1 MLLVNWTIGICSSAF
16 DFMQYRTSYKR
27 GVIVYRSRPASIVK
41 LLLVSIVLFLL
52 VFPLMTGCDFID
64 QLIEQITGGGVPGGS
79 TSNAPTAV
87 MIATVALDDALV
99 NAGLNPDLRPPLR
112 YQFSAADSLNEE
124 GVSVLDP
131 YAGLH
136 ETSWDFGD
144 GMGTHFSPSMSTI
157 HLYRWEGPHT
167 ASLTLRGAGGAT
179 DTVYQTITLG
189 PGWLEIVS
197 LTWETRPDNKAVVTV
212 IVRNQSRQALQRIGV
227 NLHVDGSIWQINAL
241 NVAFGEETTPVRLSP
256 GATYTLTKW
265 VNQWTGTLTAS
276 SGECIPYPLE

>member
-1 MLLVNWTIGICSSAF
+1 
-16 DFMQYRTSYKR
+16 
-27 GVIVYRSRPASIVK
+27 VYRSRSASIVK
-41 LLLVSIVLFLL
+41 LLVVSIVLFLF

-64 QLIEQITGGGVPGGS
+64 QLIAQITGGGS
-79 TSNAPTAV
+79 TSAPTAV
-87 MIATVALDDALV
+87 MTATVALDDYLV
-99 NAGLNPDLRPPLR
+99 KEGLNPDLRPPIR

-144 GMGTHFSPSMSTI
+144 GMTTHFSPSLSTI

-167 ASLTLRGAGGAT
+167 ASLTLRGGDGAT
-179 DTVYQTITLG
+179 DTVSQTITLG

-197 LTWETRPDNKAVVTV
+197 LTWENRPDGMAIVTV

-227 NLHVDGSIWQINAL
+227 NLHVDGAIWQINAL
-241 NVAFGEETTPVRLSP
+241 NVAFGEGTIPVKLSP
-256 GATYTLTKW
+256 GATYTLTTW
-265 VNQWTGTLTAS
+265 VYQWTGTLTAT
-276 SGECIPYPLE
+276 SGECIPYPLGQ

>member
-1 MLLVNWTIGICSSAF
+1 M
-16 DFMQYRTSYKR
+16 
-27 GVIVYRSRPASIVK
+27 YRSHQASIAR
-41 LLLVSIVLFLL
+41 LLLVSIVLFLF
-52 VFPLMTGCDFID
+52 VFPSLTGCDFID
-64 QLIEQITGGGVPGGS
+64 ELIAQITGGGTPGGN

-87 MIATVALDDALV
+87 ITATVAPDDALV
-99 NAGLNPDLRPPLR
+99 NAGLNPDLRPPIR

-124 GVSVLDP
+124 GLSVLDP

-136 ETSWDFGD
+136 EVSWDYGD
-144 GMGTHFSPSMSTI
+144 GMVTNFSPSLSTI
-157 HLYRWEGPHT
+157 HVYRWEGPHT
-167 ASLTLRGAGGAT
+167 ASLTLRGAGGAA

-212 IVRNQSRQALQRIGV
+212 IVRNQSRQALSRIGV
-227 NLHVDGSIWQINAL
+227 NLHVDGAILEINAL
-241 NVAFGEETTPVRLSP
+241 NVAFSDGTTPTKLLP

-265 VNQWTGTLTAS
+265 INQWTGTLTAT